1 MPAILQLGCT
11 IQCPH
16 GGMVSVV
23 PTNTKVKVGGAF
35 ALLASDVFLVAGCPF
50 VVGTVPQP
58 CLTVEWQAPSTMFK
72 INGQTVLLESS
83 IGICKSPAG
92 APQGVAIVSGAQTNV
107 SGT

>member
-23 PTNTKVKVGGAF
+23 PTNAKVKMGGAF

-50 VVGTVPQP
+50 MVGPKPQP
-58 CLTVEWQAPSTMFK
+58 CLTVEWQVPSTMFK
-72 INGQTVLLESS
+72 INGQPVLLQTS
-83 IGICKSPAG
+83 IGICKSPEN
-92 APQGVAIVSGAQTNV
+92 APQGIALINGAQSKVSGL
-107 SGT
+107 